1 VLRKTTKEQR
11 ERLRVRRAESR
22 ARARNRIAED
32 AHLACY
38 LYLASADGEITGEEI
53 RFLEREFDSIRSLT
67 PPSKDSLSR
76 KVRSLLIAAPPSLQE
91 RRRLS
96 ARLREFALCDRPLT
110 AHEEEALRV
119 IEDLLEVS
127 RDARRSARR
136 GWGSSSHRAQR
147 GDGEK
152 EKGDR
157 ERTSHGKESRRSRLG
172 VKHQPPQTHWSFE
185 YLGCSESD
193 TDDVIKKSYRRLAV
207 KLHPDKHAAKEATPE
222 QKLSQIRAFQKLQEA
237 YEEVWRL
244 RSKSASKSGATS
256 QRARQRARPRKC

>member
-1 VLRKTTKEQR
+1 VLHKTTKEQR

-22 ARARNRIAED
+22 ARVRNRIAED

-53 RFLEREFDSIRSLT
+53 RFLEVEFDSIRSLT

-76 KVRSLLIAAPPSLQE
+76 KVRSLVSAVPPSLQE

-96 ARLREFALCDRPLT
+96 ARLLEFAVCDRSLT
-110 AHEEEALRV
+110 THEEEALRV
-119 IEDLLEVS
+119 IEGLLGVS
-127 RDARRSARR
+127 SASRKAARR
-136 GWGSSSHRAQR
+136 GWGSSSHRNKR
-147 GDGEK
+147 GDDQKERARREK
-152 EKGDR
+152 A
-157 ERTSHGKESRRSRLG
+157 SRVTEWTRSRVR
-172 VKHQPPQTHWSFE
+172 VKPQTPQPHWSYE

-193 TDDVIKKSYRRLAV
+193 TDEVIKKSYRRLAL

-244 RSKSASKSGATS
+244 RSRAPAKSAVTS
-256 QRARQRARPRKC
+256 HRAR